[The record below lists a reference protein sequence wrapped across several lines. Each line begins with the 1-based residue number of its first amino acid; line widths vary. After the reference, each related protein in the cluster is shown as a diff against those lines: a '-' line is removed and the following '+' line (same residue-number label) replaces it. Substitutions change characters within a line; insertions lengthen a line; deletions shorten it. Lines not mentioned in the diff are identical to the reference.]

1 MGLLNLERVQEKKTI
16 RRQEGPIQPMSNLVS
31 IGKESEMHGDSVSE
45 VGSFVTVGT
54 NFSDGER
61 TGSSCGVAPLQRHGK
76 DVVFFPEHDFSAGAL
91 TGAAAKNP
99 ILKNSGQ
106 IRCLSIPDPWCC

>member
-76 DVVFFPEHDFSAGAL
+76 DVVFFPEHDFFGWC
-91 TGAAAKNP
+91 
-99 ILKNSGQ
+99 ID
-106 IRCLSIPDPWCC
+106 RCSCQKPYS